1 MEVREGTEGSRG
13 ARQAAVE
20 MSGHGRGSI
29 NHKLDTWREA
39 GKHEELALQLLGS
52 AVDALENAKENMRPN
67 KLRKARQEV
76 DMAAEKAAVA
86 LQVVQ
91 QTAHAWQ
98 GAARVNYAVRA
109 EVTEMR
115 RAGLTDETVVQTLQ
129 EYKNGASSGDKS
141 CPTQVGSMVDC
152 GTSIR
157 GAYEVR
163 QRVITVDGHEIMAP
177 SRGAWYQTS
186 EAVRILYDLRQRN
199 IRISKKVVEVWRS
212 KTPPLIDLAY
222 QVLMRHVKRV
232 EDDVTRNKCTV
243 DESITRL
250 ISDRT
255 AVNLAPLAGR
265 PRFMSKSQFVAGVLD
280 SKKRE
285 ESSNKHVALQV
296 LNDAKTESYA
306 QRGLRPPK
314 ACVHPNTVRNYWQ
327 HLGDKENKIRTKV
340 SDRSHARVQASRS
353 IMHLFSYFFTILHT
367 HVLVAPLGMGKE
379 PSPDNWAALLLR
391 RFYRAPIMPVDPGC
405 LLNSDTKTVGV
416 KLNPTGKDRLHYYV
430 VRAADEHSGKV
441 RSYWREGADSSEPWV
456 FIESFDVM
464 SADCRWGTFCWVGGA

>member
-1 MEVREGTEGSRG
+1 
-13 ARQAAVE
+13 
-20 MSGHGRGSI
+20 
-29 NHKLDTWREA
+29 
-39 GKHEELALQLLGS
+39 
-52 AVDALENAKENMRPN
+52 
-67 KLRKARQEV
+67 
-76 DMAAEKAAVA
+76 
-86 LQVVQ
+86 
-91 QTAHAWQ
+91 
-98 GAARVNYAVRA
+98 
-109 EVTEMR
+109 
-115 RAGLTDETVVQTLQ
+115 
-129 EYKNGASSGDKS
+129 
-141 CPTQVGSMVDC
+141 
-152 GTSIR
+152 
-157 GAYEVR
+157 
-163 QRVITVDGHEIMAP
+163 MAP

-212 KTPPLIDLAY
+212 KTPPLIDICY
-222 QVLMRHVKRV
+222 EVLLRHVKRV

-327 HLGDKENKIRTKV
+327 HLGDKENKICTKV

-391 RFYRAPIMPVDPGC
+391 RF
-405 LLNSDTKTVGV
+405 
-416 KLNPTGKDRLHYYV
+416 
-430 VRAADEHSGKV
+430 
-441 RSYWREGADSSEPWV
+441 GADTNFGIRLEQHAKGARLDNAESQKSNFYQQFPSKNCTHSTEGMKRGSFEDITFFVGTAFRKDTAQQPDNVLVKDVSEGGIFRWQKQDMQLAKTIPQGSTLAEKQVHMVALLLEMFDDLMIEPKYNVSESSGMDP
-456 FIESFDVM
+456 FMRGRGPSGSSTAESRRLF
-464 SADCRWGTFCWVGGA
+464 